1 MSNTTSVSNVIVDP
15 SNRIKY
21 IIMQTFYIPSI
32 VCSIFTLTHLLS
44 NRKLRLTLYNHTP
57 LVLLI
62 ISIFDLFLN
71 QPFILNY
78 LRTGRATPSTNAMC
92 ISWNFFNALFA
103 TAIYWTMAWSSMER
117 HLLIFYSSLFT
128 TYRKRILFHYVPLF
142 TMTIIYPILA
152 NIVIIL
158 LYPCANQF
166 NMLSL
171 FCGYSCALKIPSVA
185 LFFRIAHNFVPVSIV
200 TSFTLMLIVRVI
212 KQKRQVQNNRF
223 NWRRHRRMI
232 IQLLTFAS
240 LFLILTLPS
249 FIVGI
254 VQNCCLPT
262 FAATLQISYFTLLIR
277 FSTILMPFMCLSL
290 LPEIWTKLLLCKNT
304 QVHSV
309 PTVPARVIPPRS

>member
-1 MSNTTSVSNVIVDP
+1 MSNTTSVSNAIVDP
-15 SNRIKY
+15 SNQIKY
-21 IIMQTFYIPSI
+21 IIMQTFQIPSI
-32 VCSIFTLTHLLS
+32 VCCIFTLTHLLS
-44 NRKLRLTLYNHTP
+44 NRKLRLTLYNHTS

-62 ISIFDLFLN
+62 ISIFDSFLN
-71 QPFILNY
+71 QPFTLNY

-103 TAIYWTMAWSSMER
+103 TSIYWTMAWSSMER

-128 TYRKRILFHYVPLF
+128 TYRRRVLFHYVPLF
-142 TMTIIYPILA
+142 IMTVIYPILA

-185 LFFRIAHNFVPVSIV
+185 LFFRIAHNFVPVFIV

-212 KQKRQVQNNRF
+212 KQKRQVHNNRF
-223 NWRRHRRMI
+223 HWRRHRRMI
-232 IQLLTFAS
+232 IQLLTLAS

-249 FIVGI
+249 FVVGI

-262 FAATLQISYFTLLIR
+262 FAAALQISYFTLLIR
-277 FSTILMPFMCLSL
+277 FSTILMPFMCLSS
-290 LPEIWTKLLLCKNT
+290 LPEIWSKLLLCKNT

-309 PTVPARVIPPRS
+309 ATARARTVPPR